1 LLKILRLQLS
11 GGSQVCD
18 DNWATRGGIDQAPNF
33 TSGVETMRDIAKSCV
48 NHLLERSVRRHEG
61 YLTQERHYAT
71 SRPKPDGANRAV

>member
-33 TSGVETMRDIAKSCV
+33 TSGVETM
-48 NHLLERSVRRHEG
+48 H
-61 YLTQERHYAT
+61 AT
-71 SRPKPDGANRAV
+71 LQRAASTICLSEVYDATRAT